1 MSLKMLQKAVASG
14 TTSIFATSHLLQA
27 AQNLA
32 WQDFL
37 VGAERLR
44 QLAGEHNLPLAIYSG
59 CEVFIDWDLLDI
71 IAENGS
77 FCLNGDAWD
86 AARVSYILVE
96 LPMYFIPNYA
106 DDFWYELRLKGVVP
120 ILAHP
125 ERYTELMAKPDLL
138 LRWRRE
144 GLLLQCNIGSFAGSF
159 GAQAE
164 QAAKLRGASVDLSYL
179 QQDSAAYKYNNAK
192 AHWQLLNHNNNGY
205 LYGDGFNA
213 VGTLHIS
220 GSLSKDLAVGVTP
233 RFSWDKDE
241 HGDASL
247 VEGYA
252 KTHLG
257 VWGITAGRQP
267 MSWGVGRA
275 GQLAFGSNAT
285 PQTAIK
291 LNLLEPHTFDN
302 GALKF
307 LGKANVNVFAS
318 RLEGNR
324 VASSGSALEKDHAA
338 LVGVRVDIMP
348 TDAFTIGLERMSML
362 KKFNKHWLLGD
373 NADDAEKDNWNDIA
387 GLDFKYRFP
396 GVQVYASLYGEDQA
410 HAFPCENA
418 YNVGMYFPQLV
429 PDGSWDLRVEAAK
442 TNDAWYGHWVLKN
455 GWTYKDAILGD
466 WLGADAKR
474 VYAEVNHYLAD
485 GGKLGLSYTW
495 ADMQPTAQHD
505 GRLQEVE
512 LSYSKSLQKDL
523 LLHTAVGYG
532 KLGDDTSKLVAVGLS
547 WEY

>member
-1 MSLKMLQKAVASG
+1 MKKLLSAIAIAAALGCSCAAASPLVTADVPLDSSYYG
-14 TTSIFATSHLLQA
+14 YLDKLEGMGYIQDMPANTKPYSRLDMAKWVLQA
-27 AQNLA
+27 EAIAQSKPLPPYL
-32 WQDFL
+32 QT
-37 VGAERLR
+37 RL
-44 QLAGEHNLPLAIYSG
+44 
-59 CEVFIDWDLLDI
+59 
-71 IAENGS
+71 
-77 FCLNGDAWD
+77 DA
-86 AARVSYILVE
+86 
-96 LPMYFIPNYA
+96 M
-106 DDFWYELRLKGVVP
+106 
-120 ILAHP
+120 
-125 ERYTELMAKPDLL
+125 
-138 LRWRRE
+138 RE
-144 GLLLQCNIGSFAGSF
+144 GLSEEIAYLQGAGKINNV
-159 GAQAE
+159 
-164 QAAKLRGASVDLSYL
+164 KLRGASVDLSYL

-192 AHWQLLNHNNNGY
+192 AQWQLLNHNNNGY

-220 GSLSKDLAVGVTP
+220 GSLSKDLAVGITP

-373 NADDAEKDNWNDIA
+373 NAEKDNWNDIA

-429 PDGSWDLRVEAAK
+429 PDGSWDLRVGAAK

-505 GRLQEVE
+505 GGLQEVE

-532 KLGDDTSKLVAVGLS
+532 KLGDDTSKLVTVGLS

>member
-1 MSLKMLQKAVASG
+1 MKKLLSAIAIAAALGCSCAAASPLVTADVPLDSSYYG
-14 TTSIFATSHLLQA
+14 YLDKLEGMGYIHDMPANTKPYSRLDMAKWVLQA
-27 AQNLA
+27 EAIAQSKPLPPYL
-32 WQDFL
+32 QT
-37 VGAERLR
+37 RL
-44 QLAGEHNLPLAIYSG
+44 
-59 CEVFIDWDLLDI
+59 
-71 IAENGS
+71 
-77 FCLNGDAWD
+77 DA
-86 AARVSYILVE
+86 
-96 LPMYFIPNYA
+96 M
-106 DDFWYELRLKGVVP
+106 
-120 ILAHP
+120 
-125 ERYTELMAKPDLL
+125 
-138 LRWRRE
+138 RE
-144 GLLLQCNIGSFAGSF
+144 GLSEEIAYLQGAGKINNV
-159 GAQAE
+159 
-164 QAAKLRGASVDLSYL
+164 KLRGASVDLSYL

-485 GGKLGLSYTW
+485 GGKLGLSYAW